1 MTSPTLARTGIFAV
15 VVWTIA
21 AGPVPRVE
29 SARGRAAEDLLAK
42 SMAVYDGLT
51 SYADSG
57 TAMRESAETFEV
69 SHFRTFL
76 RRPPLSFYFEWGRR
90 VDISRKRQDD
100 SLSMPGKQQVFWLV
114 NGDLQTYHRDGGSA
128 EHKTYSRASG
138 SQAAA
143 LAMGKS
149 TTMDAITLI
158 PSLLFRKANL
168 LGPLQE
174 IVDISL
180 AGTEPV
186 GGHPCHKLVG
196 IAQSVYPSGAIT
208 NVRPI
213 TVWIDTQTLLIRKVF
228 TDTPKNYDLNG
239 IARYTWTLD
248 PVPNPKLDDSKFQ
261 FTIPDTQQ

>member
-1 MTSPTLARTGIFAV
+1 
-15 VVWTIA
+15 
-21 AGPVPRVE
+21 
-29 SARGRAAEDLLAK
+29 
-42 SMAVYDGLT
+42 MASYDGLT

-57 TAMRESAETFEV
+57 TAIREAAGNYEV

-90 VDISRKRQDD
+90 VNISTTQPAD
-100 SLSMPGKQQVFWLV
+100 SSSMPGKQQVFWLV
-114 NGDLQTYHRDGGSA
+114 NGDLQTFKRDGSVA
-128 EHKTYSRASG
+128 EHKTYPRAEG
-138 SQAAA
+138 GQAGA
-143 LAMGKS
+143 LAMSKA

-168 LGPLQE
+168 VGPLQE

-196 IAQSVYPSGAIT
+196 MAQSVYPSGAIT

-213 TVWIDTQTLLIRKVF
+213 TVWIDRETLLIRKVF
-228 TDTPKNYDLNG
+228 TDTPKNYDLN
-239 IARYTWTLD
+239 AVSRFTWTLD
-248 PVPNPKLDDSKFQ
+248 PVRNPKLDDGKFQ
-261 FTIPDTQQ
+261 FTIPNLQQ

>member
-1 MTSPTLARTGIFAV
+1 MRAVCSILLVFALAT
-15 VVWTIA
+15 WTAA
-21 AGPVPRVE
+21 AGPPPSE
-29 SARGRAAEDLLAK
+29 TTARRAAAEDLLAK

-57 TAMRESAETFEV
+57 TAMRESVGNFEV

-90 VDISRKRQDD
+90 VNISSKQAAD

-114 NGDLQTYHRDGGSA
+114 NGDLQTYKRDGGSA
-128 EHKTYSRASG
+128 EHKTYPRASG
-138 SQAAA
+138 NQPEA
-143 LAMGKS
+143 LAMAKAG
-149 TTMDAITLI
+149 TMDAITLI

-168 LGPLQE
+168 VGPLQE
-174 IVDISL
+174 IAEISL
-180 AGTEPV
+180 AGSEPV

-196 IAQSVYPSGAIT
+196 IAQSVYPSGAVT

-213 TVWIDTQTLLIRKVF
+213 TVWIDAQTLLIRKVF

-239 IARYTWTLD
+239 IARFTWTLD
-248 PVPNPKLDDSKFQ
+248 PVPNPKLDDGKFQ
-261 FTIPDTQQ
+261 FTVPDTQQ

>member
-1 MTSPTLARTGIFAV
+1 MRAILAV
-15 VVWTIA
+15 VPALVLAT
-21 AGPVPRVE
+21 GPIHRHL
-29 SARGRAAEDLLAK
+29 SADSVGRAAAEDLLAK

-57 TAMRESAETFEV
+57 TAMTESVGTFQV
-69 SHFRTFL
+69 GHFRTFL

-90 VDISRKRQDD
+90 VMISTKQAAD
-100 SLSMPGKQQVFWLV
+100 SLSMPGKKDVFWLV
-114 NGDLQTYHRDGGSA
+114 NGDLQTYHRDGSSA
-128 EHKTYSRASG
+128 EHKTYPRWSN
-138 SQAAA
+138 QPQA
-143 LAMGKS
+143 LAMAKS
-149 TTMDAITLI
+149 GTYDAITLI

-168 LGPLQE
+168 VGPLQE
-174 IVDISL
+174 IVEISL

-213 TVWIDTQTLLIRKVF
+213 AVWIDTQTLLIRKVF

-239 IARYTWTLD
+239 IARYTWTVD
-248 PVPNPKLDDSKFQ
+248 PVPNPKLDDAKFQ
-261 FTIPDTQQ
+261 FTVPETQPQ